1 MAEPSTVS
9 GAVATTLVSG
19 AALSQI
25 LPLIDAN
32 AAFGAV
38 MGAALVASTKKDLT
52 AWKRFVSFLV
62 SGLCGYGG
70 AGEIVAREL
79 AKESF
84 LPALIGAV
92 VIVPLALKLLAKAPD
107 FDLGSIFRGFG
118 EKK

>member
-9 GAVATTLVSG
+9 SAVATTLVSG

-38 MGAALVASTKKDLT
+38 IGAALVASTKKDLT
-52 AWKRFVSFLV
+52 SWKRFVSFLV

-84 LPALIGAV
+84 LPALIGAI

-107 FDLGSIFRGFG
+107 IDLGSIFRGFG